1 MARDAESANKT
12 TKATRTIV
20 YIHWISNT
28 TFVCQMVCMF
38 FFILKTLDVKSHDA
52 KFEDEQNRSSGSG
65 DMGKKVVKK
74 CQIGVRVM
82 FFEKIS
88 RNITDTEKM
97 MMTNIIGN
105 SVADYIVF
113 GTEVLA
119 HHPEELS
126 LEIWE
131 LTNFHQVS

>member
-1 MARDAESANKT
+1 MNL
-12 TKATRTIV
+12 
-20 YIHWISNT
+20 
-28 TFVCQMVCMF
+28 F
-38 FFILKTLDVKSHDA
+38 LKTSNLIPKA
-52 KFEDEQNRSSGSG
+52 KFEDVQNRFSGSG

-74 CQIGVRVM
+74 CQIGVRER

-88 RNITDTEKM
+88 RNMTDTVKM

-105 SVADYIVF
+105 FVFVF
-113 GTEVLA
+113 GMEVLA

-131 LTNFHQVS
+131 FTNFHQVY